1 MVPDERA
8 SQSAERASAT
18 LCSAV
23 REGRARARARA
34 RREIMRVLTR
44 ALADARERVRAL
56 DRARALGFAVTVYV
70 LASALASTPTSVLLN
85 VPVSAM
91 LTAFGIVIIT
101 ALARASERE
110 DGRRR
115 RTSWRTRRGTEELR
129 GDEWSRAP
137 KGSDSVETIVRN
149 FPEVWAAW
157 LALREKIV
165 CDYVT
170 EMWYDSLTDDAEFP
184 NTLRTILD
192 GAFATLST
200 RAREIDLVS
209 IALREIPDVL
219 SQSLEAY
226 RSARGEIGE
235 EEFRKLCPED
245 AEDVLACTLRKQNEL
260 HPAVSG
266 EVETTRALRALA
278 KVMARA
284 LLDEEFSSPL
294 TMSLVRELLVV
305 SLLRPLLGFA
315 KPHWMNRGV
324 LFVTGQEVDYGE
336 DGKSPTLDVEVT
348 PDPASRSES
357 GEPYSAS
364 TQHSRSASGN
374 SSDAVPNG
382 LYSNFK
388 MSARVTGG
396 EIVGSGNSS
405 YAVYLVT
412 VSTSE
417 NQTWVVPRR
426 FRNFENLHRRLR
438 DVDKVAVS
446 SLNFPSKSWIKT
458 SLSGAFIESRRK
470 ALDEYLRAVLANN
483 KLADSNEVLTFMDA
497 RPGIYDP
504 DKPST
509 VAPEIMKSMSEAMEG
524 VASMVSSYAMGDSTD
539 SAADG
544 EVATDKGDDTTT
556 GPLDESRS
564 MKRPPRHRRISS
576 MYEDSAQEPTST
588 PMSTIPSWSDGGSD
602 LNDGDEQDSFVV
614 DVELCMQGP
623 VLELF
628 ESVFSLRSKPMM
640 RRALVTLVRQTIA
653 FIFSIERSISKRF
666 REFRS
671 APTMARTI
679 AWIRRVVWPEVPYP
693 RDTAERL
700 ACEAETARQALLR
713 VFTNQNVQTIMGTRA
728 SARAAQDVYALL
740 QSPTCCRHVGFV
752 VLETIIIA
760 LFPEILA
767 VAAERSTERASPPP
781 SSPRARD
788 AARAR
793 CAAPVG

>member
-1 MVPDERA
+1 MVWIRPDERA
-8 SQSAERASAT
+8 SQSAERESVT
-18 LCSAV
+18 CGSL
-23 REGRARARARA
+23 ERARGGPRA
-34 RREIMRVLTR
+34 RREVMHVLAR
-44 ALADARERVRAL
+44 ALSDARERLRAL

-70 LASALASTPTSVLLN
+70 LASALACTPTSVVLN
-85 VPVSAM
+85 LPLSAA
-91 LTAFGIVIIT
+91 LTAFGVVVVT

-110 DGRRR
+110 DWGVR
-115 RTSWRTRRGTEELR
+115 RTSWRMRWGTKELQ
-129 GDEWSRAP
+129 GDERSHAI
-137 KGSDSVETIVRN
+137 KDSVEMIVRN

-157 LALREKIV
+157 LELREKIM

-170 EMWYDSLTDDAEFP
+170 AMWYDSLTDDSEFP
-184 NTLRTILD
+184 NALRTILD
-192 GAFATLST
+192 GAFATLSK
-200 RAREIDLVS
+200 RAREVDLVS

-235 EEFRKLCPED
+235 EEFRKLNPED
-245 AEDVLACTLRKQNEL
+245 ADDVLACALRKQNEL

-266 EVETTRALRALA
+266 EVESTRALRALA
-278 KVMARA
+278 KVMASA
-284 LLDEEFSSPL
+284 LLDDDFASPL

-305 SLLRPLLGFA
+305 SLLRPLFGFC
-315 KPHWMNRGV
+315 KPHWANRGV
-324 LFVTGQEVDYGE
+324 LFVTGQEVDYG
-336 DGKSPTLDVEVT
+336 DDRKSPTLDAEVNL
-348 PDPASRSES
+348 DVASRSES
-357 GEPYSAS
+357 GEPYSVS

-374 SSDAVPNG
+374 SSDVAPNG
-382 LYSNFK
+382 LYSDFK
-388 MSARVTGG
+388 MVARVTGG

-504 DKPST
+504 ERPSA
-509 VAPEIMKSMSEAMEG
+509 VAPELMKTMSEAMEG
-524 VASMVSSYAMGDSTD
+524 VASIVSSYAMGESTE
-539 SAADG
+539 SAADR
-544 EVATDKGDDTTT
+544 EAATTTDKGKDDTTE
-556 GPLDESRS
+556 PLHESRS
-564 MKRPPRHRRISS
+564 TKRPPRHRRISS
-576 MYEDSAQEPTST
+576 MYEDSAQEPAST
-588 PMSTIPSWSDGGSD
+588 AISTTPIWSDSGSD
-602 LNDGDEQDSFVV
+602 VIEGDEQDSFVA

-679 AWIRRVVWPEVPYP
+679 DWIRRVVWPEVPYP
-693 RDTAERL
+693 ADTPERL
-700 ACEAETARQALLR
+700 ACEAETARQALLS

-752 VLETIIIA
+752 VLETIVIA
-760 LFPEILA
+760 LFPEILS
-767 VAAERSTERASPPP
+767 VAAEKSTECASSARVVSSLHP
-781 SSPRARD
+781 SVV
-788 AARAR
+788 
-793 CAAPVG
+793 APLP